1 MTLYLMIFWSILGQ
15 LSTIILSKEQ
25 CDRLSH
31 DMVTSDV
38 DRIRRDYIVRQ
49 TILVA
54 LLEV

>member
-1 MTLYLMIFWSILGQ
+1 MKLYLMIFLSILGQ